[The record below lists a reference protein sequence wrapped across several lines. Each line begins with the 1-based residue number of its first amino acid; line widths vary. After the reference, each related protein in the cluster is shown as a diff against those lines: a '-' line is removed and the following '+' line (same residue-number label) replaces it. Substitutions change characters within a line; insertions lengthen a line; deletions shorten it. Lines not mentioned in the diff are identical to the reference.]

1 MRGNPVGTTPESILE
16 GIHSATDVVLISHV
30 HPDGDALGSLFGLAR
45 ILEDA
50 GKNVFCFV
58 EEPVSYLFL
67 FLPGADRANSDI
79 DSLKTFIENGGEKVI
94 TIALDASDPERL
106 GVYGQ
111 DILPLAHTIVIDH
124 HQSHKDY
131 GHERWVDADKSST
144 GEMVYEL
151 VKNLNYPIHYDAA
164 VNLYV
169 AICTDTG
176 SFRYACT
183 SPRTLRIAAELL
195 ELGVKPDEM
204 TNLLYDNVNL
214 PRLMLL
220 QRVLSTLELH
230 GNNSIALVTVT
241 ADTVKEVKANPDDVE
256 GFIDYPRSL
265 HTVDVA
271 VFVKALKGNTVSV
284 SLRSKG
290 NYDVAKIAEK
300 FGGGGHR
307 NASGFRFDD
316 KSIDEV
322 KDLVLGSLLANI
334 Q

>member
-1 MRGNPVGTTPESILE
+1 MRGNPVGTIPESILQD
-16 GIHSATDVVLISHV
+16 IDSATDVVLISHV

-45 ILEDA
+45 VLEDA

-79 DSLKTFIENGGEKVI
+79 DSLKAFVENGGEKVI
-94 TIALDASDPERL
+94 TIALDASDPDRL
-106 GVYGQ
+106 GKYRE
-111 DILPLAHTIVIDH
+111 DILPLTHTIVIDH
-124 HQSHKDY
+124 HQSHKNY
-131 GHERWVDADKSST
+131 GLSRWVDPHKSST

-151 VKNLNYPIHYDAA
+151 VSKLNYPIHYEAA

-176 SFRYACT
+176 SFRYAST
-183 SPRTLRIAAELL
+183 SARTMRIAAELL
-195 ELGVKPDEM
+195 ERGVKPDEM

-220 QRVLSTLELH
+220 QKVLSTLELH
-230 GNNSIALVTVT
+230 GDDTIALVTVT
-241 ADTVKEVKANPDDVE
+241 ADVVEEVKANPDDVE

-271 VFVKALKGNTVSV
+271 VFVKALKGDTVSV

-307 NASGFRFDD
+307 NASGFRFND
-316 KSIDEV
+316 KPIDEV
-322 KDLVLGSLLANI
+322 KDLVLKSLLAETK
-334 Q
+334 

>member
-1 MRGNPVGTTPESILE
+1 MRGSPVRTIPESILE
-16 GIHSATDVVLISHV
+16 DIQSSTDVVLISHV
-30 HPDGDALGSLFGLAR
+30 HPDGDALGSLFGLASV
-45 ILEDA
+45 LEDA

-58 EEPVSYLFL
+58 EEPVSYLFQ
-67 FLPGADRANSDI
+67 FLPGVERAESDLQ
-79 DSLKTFIENGGEKVI
+79 SLKRFVKNGGENVI

-106 GVYGQ
+106 GKFRH
-111 DILPLAHTIVIDH
+111 DILSLTHTIVVDH

-131 GHERWVDADKSST
+131 GEDRWVDAAKSST

-151 VKNLNYPIHYDAA
+151 VSELGYTINYEAA

-176 SFRYACT
+176 SFRYAST
-183 SPRTLRIAAELL
+183 SARTLRIAAELL

-204 TNLLYDNVNL
+204 TNQLYENVNL

-230 GNNSIALVTVT
+230 GNERIAMVTVT
-241 ADTVKEVKANPDDVE
+241 ADTVDEVEAKPDDVE

-265 HTVDVA
+265 QTVDVA
-271 VFVKALKGNTVSV
+271 VFVKALKGTTVSV

-290 NYDVAKIAEK
+290 DYDVAAIAEK

-307 NASGFRFDD
+307 NASGFRFND
-316 KSIDEV
+316 KTIDAV
-322 KDLVLGSLLANI
+322 KDLVLNSLLTEI
-334 Q
+334 E